1 MKDLNAGILSGQKQ
15 TLSEQQLAARN
26 QELSNR
32 AAGQNSYED
41 ALTAQSL
48 NSRNTRLQE
57 QQLNMGANQADRTGA
72 LAENQKSGII
82 SDFIR
87 RRRLLGV

>member
-15 TLSEQQLAARN
+15 TLSEQGLAARN

-32 AAGQNSYED
+32 AAGQNSYNDSLE
-41 ALTAQSL
+41 AKSL
-48 NSRNTRLQE
+48 NSRNQRIQE
-57 QQLNMGANQADRTGA
+57 KQVNMGANQADRSSA